1 MLTNKIWPS
10 VIYFASRCWD
20 HSTPWWK
27 RDRQVMWKWTKPR
40 FKQVFRRAWRQ
51 ENWIWSTNKKTNM
64 NPGQTKATFPS
75 CSYSQNAFF
84 YILRENGVKA
94 RKQWHSFW
102 RFNAVTLS
110 AVCDKWLIK
119 SIMDELQSLEHVT
132 RTLVHH
138 PPDLWANI
146 PISTGSSI
154 VKCSKVKIVTRWL
167 PKHQC

>member
-27 RDRQVMWKWTKPR
+27 RDRQVMWKWTKLR

-110 AVCDKWLIK
+110 AVCDKWRDDKFGCDHIGDVYRLWICIWLK
-119 SIMDELQSLEHVT
+119 SPLSCRLFPVLGWCHDH
-132 RTLVHH
+132 
-138 PPDLWANI
+138 
-146 PISTGSSI
+146 
-154 VKCSKVKIVTRWL
+154 
-167 PKHQC
+167 